1 MVTRI
6 SLSPLCF
13 RSVGFDTLIREVESM
28 LNDDAK
34 PSTFPPHNI
43 IKDEN
48 RYVVE
53 LAIAGFK
60 RNEVDIS
67 VEDGVLTIKGEQK
80 ETPPIGEYLHRGI
93 GTRSFTKTIKIS
105 DTVVVR
111 GAEFTDGILRIGLE
125 NVIPEHKKPRK
136 VEIGSVPL
144 FTQPTEK
151 QLLVG

>member
-6 SLSPLCF
+6 SLTPLGF
-13 RSVGFDTLIREVESM
+13 RTVGFDSLLRDVESM

-34 PSTFPPHNI
+34 PSSFPPHNI
-43 IKDEN
+43 IKEGN

-60 RNEVDIS
+60 RDEIDIS
-67 VEDGVLTIKGEQK
+67 VADSMLTITGEQK
-80 ETPPIGEYLHRGI
+80 ESQTNIEYLHRGI
-93 GTRSFTKTIKIS
+93 GTRSFTKTIKLS

-111 GAEFTDGILRIGLE
+111 GAEFVDGILRVGLE

-136 VEIGSVPL
+136 VEIGTSPV
-144 FTQPTEK
+144 FNQPTEK
-151 QLLVG
+151 QLLAG

>member
-1 MVTRI
+1 MVSRI
-6 SLSPLCF
+6 SLTPLGF
-13 RSVGFDTLIREVESM
+13 RTVGFDNLLREVEYM

-43 IKDEN
+43 IRDDN
-48 RYVVE
+48 RYIVE

-60 RNEVDIS
+60 REELDIT
-67 VEDGVLTIKGEQK
+67 VEDGSLIIKGEQK
-80 ETPPIGEYLHRGI
+80 ETQTNGEYLHRGI
-93 GTRSFTKTIKIS
+93 GTRSFTKTIKLS

-111 GAEFTDGILRIGLE
+111 GAELVDGILRVGLE

-136 VEIGSVPL
+136 VEIGVMPI

-151 QLLVG
+151 QLLTG

>member
-6 SLSPLCF
+6 SLSPLGF
-13 RSVGFDTLIREVESM
+13 RSVGFDSLIREVESM

-60 RNEVDIS
+60 RDEIEIS
-67 VEDGVLTIKGEQK
+67 VEDNLLTIKGEQK
-80 ETPPIGEYLHRGI
+80 ETPTVGEYLHRGI
-93 GTRSFTKTIKIS
+93 GTRSFTKTIKLS
-105 DTVVVR
+105 DTVIVR
-111 GAEFTDGILRIGLE
+111 GAELIDGILRVGLE

-136 VEIGSVPL
+136 VEIGSMPL
-144 FTQPTEK
+144 FTQMPEK
-151 QLLVG
+151 QLLAG

>member
-6 SLSPLCF
+6 SLSPLGF
-13 RSVGFDTLIREVESM
+13 RTVGFDSLLRDVESM

-43 IKDEN
+43 IKDGN

-53 LAIAGFK
+53 LAIAGFN
-60 RNEVDIS
+60 RDELDIS
-67 VEDGVLTIKGEQK
+67 VEDGMLTIKGEQK
-80 ETPPIGEYLHRGI
+80 ESQPNGEYLHRGI
-93 GTRSFTKTIKIS
+93 GTRSFTKTIKLS
-105 DTVVVR
+105 DTVVVH
-111 GAEFTDGILRIGLE
+111 GAELVNGILRVGLE

-136 VEIGSVPL
+136 VEIGALPL
-144 FTQPTEK
+144 FTQPAEK